1 MTACCEW
8 NIKYGADQTGDS
20 LRFVWRLQSCLPMN
34 FIAIKSK
41 LYIFLLLHGLTLNLH
56 DDTYICF
63 IVRNLNSWTTMLE
76 DHASQWIYNS
86 RITAVFREFSRF
98 TLCLP
103 VNSRITRN
111 PSQTLLGENWC
122 WLLITLLTILNDSI
136 WTNDYIRSYSTV
148 LPYFS
153 TRILDKQKGTSRLSM
168 IVRVNIVLNR
178 TVDDSDWHFDN
189 LCGSHLQSQSELYH
203 VSWLNSG

>member
-1 MTACCEW
+1 
-8 NIKYGADQTGDS
+8 
-20 LRFVWRLQSCLPMN
+20 MN
-34 FIAIKSK
+34 FIAIKMK
-41 LYIFLLLHGLTLNLH
+41 LYNFLLLHGFTSNP
-56 DDTYICF
+56 
-63 IVRNLNSWTTMLE
+63 RNLDSWTTMLE

-86 RITAVFREFSRF
+86 RITAVFHEFSRF
-98 TLCLP
+98 TLCLS
-103 VNSRITRN
+103 VNSRIMQN

-178 TVDDSDWHFDN
+178 TVVDSDWGFDN

-203 VSWLNSG
+203 ISWLNSG